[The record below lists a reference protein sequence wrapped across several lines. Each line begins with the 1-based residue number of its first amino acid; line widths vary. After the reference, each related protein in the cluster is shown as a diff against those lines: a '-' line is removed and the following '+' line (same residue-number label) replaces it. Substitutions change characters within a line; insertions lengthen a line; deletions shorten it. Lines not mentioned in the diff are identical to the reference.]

1 MLYVVET
8 LTPLG
13 AIRTRAMMGEY
24 VLYYKDKIVGGIY
37 DDRVLVK
44 NVPAAAEILPE
55 APLEI
60 PYDGAKPMLMVA
72 DLENTALMQRLMDVL
87 FDVLPAPKPRR
98 KK

>member
-1 MLYVVET
+1 MYVVET